1 MKKIFVNLLT
11 FSRIICSLLMPIF
24 YKFLSA
30 DIFLV
35 ILILVLLTDAFDG
48 FLARLWHVA
57 TIFGSL
63 LDKLSDK
70 LLSISIFIILIM
82 KYPFVIASLILEL
95 LIIIINFKN
104 VLSGSLGKS
113 SKIGKIKSWIIG
125 VGTILLLGIQLSS
138 NINTK
143 IASNIV
149 SILNKNYII
158 NIIIIIMILSE
169 IVVIINY
176 IFKPKIKSKINYEV
190 KDIKK
195 LYKDNK
201 DYIKKIIFDESYFM
215 KTKNMAL
222 IDKLTKK

>member
-82 KYPFVIASLILEL
+82 KYPFVIADI
-95 LIIIINFKN
+95 F
-104 VLSGSLGKS
+104 
-113 SKIGKIKSWIIG
+113 
-125 VGTILLLGIQLSS
+125 
-138 NINTK
+138 
-143 IASNIV
+143 
-149 SILNKNYII
+149 YI
-158 NIIIIIMILSE
+158 
-169 IVVIINY
+169 
-176 IFKPKIKSKINYEV
+176 
-190 KDIKK
+190 
-195 LYKDNK
+195 
-201 DYIKKIIFDESYFM
+201 
-215 KTKNMAL
+215 
-222 IDKLTKK
+222 